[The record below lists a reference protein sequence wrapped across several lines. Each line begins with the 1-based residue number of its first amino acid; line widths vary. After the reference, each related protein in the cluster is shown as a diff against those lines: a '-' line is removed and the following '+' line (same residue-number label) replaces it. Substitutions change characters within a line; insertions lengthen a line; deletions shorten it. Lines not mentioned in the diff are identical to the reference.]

1 MLLFHNFKMHKDME
15 KNVIRLEG
23 DACYEITMRTA
34 NLDYKKGSKLDG
46 KTYSR
51 YSYDGVVFNVNDEMG
66 FREALAEQDLDIVKL
81 VETTW
86 DRKIVEDDGTETI
99 TTERGFEFDSFTR
112 ESDSFKRQIRR
123 AKHDATLTTIKR
135 VAEAESLDAEGMKA
149 LLSASV

>member
-1 MLLFHNFKMHKDME
+1 MHKDME

-86 DRKIVEDDGTETI
+86 DRKIGEDDGTETI

>member
-1 MLLFHNFKMHKDME
+1 MHKDME

>member
-1 MLLFHNFKMHKDME
+1 MS

>member
-1 MLLFHNFKMHKDME
+1 MS
-15 KNVIRLEG
+15 KNVIRLDG

-51 YSYDGVVFNVNDEMG
+51 YSYNGIIFNVNDEMG

>member
-1 MLLFHNFKMHKDME
+1 MLLFHNFKMHKDMS